1 MINEIIDNNKIFDDY
16 YEKINQ
22 MIINSKTNII
32 RNINHEMVELYY
44 NIGQAINE
52 LIDEYNLEKSQ
63 NEIIKS
69 FSNKLT
75 KQFGQGFSVP
85 SLKKMKK
92 FYQVFNGGSTLWNQL
107 SWSHN
112 RLIMNIEDEKRRNFY
127 LDECIKSNWSVRQ
140 LERQINSFYYERL
153 ISTKEPYKEEVKNE
167 INTLEKKDKIE
178 NFVKDSYVLETTY
191 CTNCQNCKLFKRGI
205 CLRVGRLITGN
216 CPYGKKVIT
225 TGSSPRSK
233 SYYDLKH
240 KYYSQEENLRS
251 KLKSCDEY
259 ITQID
264 DTYVFLNIPYVEVIK
279 TDVGEIRFY
288 GPYPTLPGNYT
299 KLTCK
304 GFISNDGAVVEKKLL
319 NESNISDLLEMR
331 PHSFMG
337 GEIKDYQKDIVPL
350 LKEAI
355 IHQLPEVADRL
366 GLKQSSHVG
375 MKAKLETLNPNITF
389 TYDNKKY
396 YWDGE
401 YVIADGKNI
410 NWFNWKFE
418 VVGKVKLKLKQSVDV
433 IVEDE
438 SWCNKNTVF
447 VR

>member
-1 MINEIIDNNKIFDDY
+1 MINEIVENNKIFDDY

-112 RLIMNIEDEKRRNFY
+112 RLIMNIDDDTRRNFY
-127 LDECIKSNWSVRQ
+127 LEECIKSNWSVRQ

-178 NFVKDSYVLETTY
+178 NFVKDPYVLEFLDIK
-191 CTNCQNCKLFKRGI
+191 NKRFLERDLESNLLEHI
-205 CLRVGRLITGN
+205 QEFLLELGRGFSFVSRQKRIDVDGDNFYIDLVFYNYVLKCFVLI
-216 CPYGKKVIT
+216 
-225 TGSSPRSK
+225 
-233 SYYDLKH
+233 DLK
-240 KYYSQEENLRS
+240 L
-251 KLKSCDEY
+251 D
-259 ITQID
+259 
-264 DTYVFLNIPYVEVIK
+264 
-279 TDVGEIRFY
+279 
-288 GPYPTLPGNYT
+288 
-299 KLTCK
+299 KLTHQDI
-304 GFISNDGAVVEKKLL
+304 GQMDFYVRYFDN
-319 NESNISDLLEMR
+319 
-331 PHSFMG
+331 
-337 GEIKDYQKDIVPL
+337 EIKEKEDNPTIGIILCSDKKDTIV
-350 LKEAI
+350 KYS
-355 IHQLPEVADRL
+355 V
-366 GLKQSSHVG
+366 
-375 MKAKLETLNPNITF
+375 LN
-389 TYDNKKY
+389 DNKNLFASKY
-396 YWDGE
+396 QLYLPTE
-401 YVIADGKNI
+401 KELALEIERQKAE
-410 NWFNWKFE
+410 FN
-418 VVGKVKLKLKQSVDV
+418 D
-433 IVEDE
+433 
-438 SWCNKNTVF
+438 NN
-447 VR
+447 

>member
-1 MINEIIDNNKIFDDY
+1 MINEIVDNNKIFDDY

-112 RLIMNIEDEKRRNFY
+112 RLIMNIDDDKRRNFY
-127 LDECIKSNWSVRQ
+127 LEECIKSNWSVRQ

-178 NFVKDSYVLETTY
+178 NFVKDPYVLEFLDIK
-191 CTNCQNCKLFKRGI
+191 NKRFLERDLESNLLEHI
-205 CLRVGRLITGN
+205 QEFLLELGRGFSFVSRQKRIDVDGDNFYIDLVFYNYVLKCFVLI
-216 CPYGKKVIT
+216 
-225 TGSSPRSK
+225 
-233 SYYDLKH
+233 DLK
-240 KYYSQEENLRS
+240 L
-251 KLKSCDEY
+251 D
-259 ITQID
+259 
-264 DTYVFLNIPYVEVIK
+264 
-279 TDVGEIRFY
+279 
-288 GPYPTLPGNYT
+288 
-299 KLTCK
+299 KLTHQDI
-304 GFISNDGAVVEKKLL
+304 GQMDFYVRYFDN
-319 NESNISDLLEMR
+319 
-331 PHSFMG
+331 
-337 GEIKDYQKDIVPL
+337 EIKEKEDNPTIGIILCSDKKDTIV
-350 LKEAI
+350 KYS
-355 IHQLPEVADRL
+355 V
-366 GLKQSSHVG
+366 
-375 MKAKLETLNPNITF
+375 LN
-389 TYDNKKY
+389 DNKNLFASKY
-396 YWDGE
+396 QLYLPTE
-401 YVIADGKNI
+401 KALALEIEKQKAE
-410 NWFNWKFE
+410 FN
-418 VVGKVKLKLKQSVDV
+418 D
-433 IVEDE
+433 
-438 SWCNKNTVF
+438 NN
-447 VR
+447 